1 MKRSLSI
8 LSQVSFFLFLLYGC
22 AENQRPMLPSVAGT
36 AYDVLVVM
44 PKYQWE
50 GVLGDTM
57 RSLLAYPIPYFP
69 QREPILT
76 LRHVPPDGFKGIFQT
91 YRNVVIV
98 SIGNQYDKSRLLLS
112 RDVSA
117 KTQLIYELQAPNQAG
132 IIDLLVQN
140 NEKIVN
146 SILNTERLR
155 TVELNRKYYDK
166 NIHDKLL
173 KNHSLTLAIP
183 QGFAIQVDTGNFVWI
198 EQMRGDN
205 ILGLLIWT
213 YPYKDTLQLSK
224 QALLAKRNEI
234 LRRNVPGKD
243 PGSYMTTEKILDP
256 LFDVNKLGN
265 QVFYQ
270 LSGLWTVEKGF
281 MGGPFI
287 NVTTVDHAR
296 KRIVTVDGFVF
307 APNQQKRN
315 WLFQLE
321 AIAYTLAFPK

>member
-1 MKRSLSI
+1 MKRILLI
-8 LSQVSFFLFLLYGC
+8 LSQFSVFLLLLSSC
-22 AENQRPMLPSVAGT
+22 KENQRPMLPSVAGT

-69 QREPILT
+69 QEEPILT
-76 LRHVPPDGFKGIFQT
+76 LRHVQPDGFKGIFQT

-98 SIGNQYDKSRLLLS
+98 SIGNQYDKPRLILT
-112 RDVSA
+112 RDMSA
-117 KTQLIYELQAPNQAG
+117 KTQIIYELQGPNQAAV
-132 IIDLLVQN
+132 IDLLVQ
-140 NEKIVN
+140 KGRQIVGT
-146 SILNTERLR
+146 ILNTERLR
-155 TVELNRKYYDK
+155 TVELNKKYSDK
-166 NIHDKLL
+166 NIHDRLL
-173 KNHSLTLAIP
+173 KNHFLSVSIP
-183 QGFAIQVDTGNFVWI
+183 QGFAIQIDTGNFVWI

-213 YPYKDTLQLSK
+213 YPYKDTLQLTK

-243 PGSYMTTEKILDP
+243 PGSYMTTEKIFEP

-265 QVFYQ
+265 QIFYQ

-287 NVTTVDHAR
+287 NVTVVDPAR

-321 AIAYTLAFPK
+321 AIAYTMSFPE

>member
-1 MKRSLSI
+1 MKRSLLVFGKMLI
-8 LSQVSFFLFLLYGC
+8 LLLLIAGC
-22 AENQRPMLPSVAGT
+22 KENQRPMLPSVAGT

-44 PKYQWE
+44 PKYQWD

-69 QREPILT
+69 QSEPILT
-76 LRHVPPDGFKGIFQT
+76 LRQVPPDGFKGIFQT
-91 YRNVVIV
+91 YRNVVII
-98 SIGNQYDKSRLLLS
+98 SIGNQYDKPRLVLS

-117 KTQLIYELQAPNQAG
+117 KTQIIYELQGPNQASV
-132 IIDLLVQN
+132 INLLVQGCQQ
-140 NEKIVN
+140 IV
-146 SILNTERLR
+146 STILNTERIR
-155 TVELNRKYYDK
+155 TVELNKKYYDK
-166 NIHDKLL
+166 PIHDKLL
-173 KNHSLTLAIP
+173 KNHSLLLAVP

-213 YPYKDTLQLSK
+213 YPYKDTLQLTK

-243 PGSYMTTEKILDP
+243 PGSYMTTEKIFEP
-256 LFDVNKLGN
+256 LFEVNKLGN
-265 QVFYQ
+265 QTFYQ

-287 NVTTVDHAR
+287 NVTTIDHTKR
-296 KRIVTVDGFVF
+296 RIVTVDGFVF
-307 APNQQKRN
+307 APNQPKRN

-321 AIAYTLAFPK
+321 AIAYTMSFPE